1 MVRTMGKHKRH
12 KARARSGQF
21 AIALALVAAGSLGAA
36 ASLIVQTNQPAAL
49 LDPQSNPASQ
59 PKTFGDTALIGAV
72 GLVEPSSQS
81 IKIGTEIS
89 GTVTDVLVTPGAMV
103 TRGQPLFVLDR
114 RLAEA
119 NLAQRQRE
127 RAAAQA
133 RLVMMRERRAGYEA
147 DVEAAKAAVAAEEAD
162 LADAEDLLRIAGELT
177 GSGTVAGRDL
187 TRRMNVVRRSKA
199 KVAEARSRLQK
210 TEVDMRLYDE
220 QNGGAAIRVE
230 TAAVEQA
237 QAAVA
242 AAETELAL
250 RTVRAPSDG
259 TVLQVNVRPGEF
271 AQAGML
277 STPLLVLGRVDLLY
291 VRVEVD
297 EADIGKL
304 AEGTP
309 AVGSARGDSA
319 RKYRLEFVRNEPLII
334 PKRSLTGDIS
344 ERVDT
349 RVMQVLYAVRD
360 GDHTLRPGQQL
371 DVFIERTAQPIAV
384 SAR

>member
-1 MVRTMGKHKRH
+1 MGKHKRH
-12 KARARSGQF
+12 KTRARSGVL
-21 AIALALVAAGSLGAA
+21 AVALAIVAAGSLGAA
-36 ASLIVQTNQPAAL
+36 AALIVQTNQPAAL
-49 LDPQSNPASQ
+49 LEPPSYPASQ
-59 PKTFGDTALIGAV
+59 PKASGETALIGAV

-89 GTVTDVLVTPGAMV
+89 GTVTDVLVAPGATV
-103 TRGQPLFVLDR
+103 RRGEPMFVLDR
-114 RLAEA
+114 RMAEA

-133 RLVMMRERRAGYEA
+133 RLEMMCEKRSGYQA
-147 DVEAAKAAVAAEEAD
+147 DVDAAKAAVAAEEAD
-162 LADAEDLLRIAGELT
+162 LADAEDLLRIAGELK
-177 GSGTVAGRDL
+177 GSGAMAGRDL
-187 TRRMNVVRRSKA
+187 TRRENVMRRAKA

-210 TEVDMRLYDE
+210 AEFDMHLYDE
-220 QNGGAAIRVE
+220 QSGGAAIRVE
-230 TAAVEQA
+230 MAAVDQA

-259 TVLQVNVRPGEF
+259 MVLQINVQPGEF

-277 STPLLVLGRVDLLY
+277 VTPLMVLGRIDPLY

-304 AEGTP
+304 AAGTP
-309 AVGSARGDSA
+309 AVGSPRGESE
-319 RKYRLEFVRNEPLII
+319 RKYRLDFVRNEPLVI
-334 PKRSLTGDIS
+334 PKRSLTGDIA

-360 GDHTLRPGQQL
+360 AEHALRPGQQL
-371 DVFIERTAQPIAV
+371 DVFIERAARPIAV

>member
-1 MVRTMGKHKRH
+1 MGKHKRH
-12 KARARSGQF
+12 KARARSGLF
-21 AIALALVAAGSLGAA
+21 AIVLALVAAGSLGAA
-36 ASLIVQTNQPAAL
+36 ASLIVQTNQPSAL

-59 PKTFGDTALIGAV
+59 PGSLGDAALIGAV

-81 IKIGTEIS
+81 IKIGTDIS
-89 GTVTDVLVTPGAMV
+89 GTVTDVLVTPGATV
-103 TRGQPLFVLDR
+103 KRGQPLFILDR
-114 RLAEA
+114 RMAEA

-133 RLVMMRERRAGYEA
+133 RLTMMREKRAGYEA

-162 LADAEDLLRIAGELT
+162 LADAEDLLRIAGELS
-177 GSGTVAGRDL
+177 GSGAVAGRDL

-199 KVAEARSRLQK
+199 KVVEARSRLQK
-210 TEVDMRLYDE
+210 AESDMRLYDE
-220 QNGGAAIRVE
+220 PLGGAAIRVE
-230 TAAVEQA
+230 MATVDQA
-237 QAAVA
+237 QAAVTT
-242 AAETELAL
+242 AETELAL

-259 TVLQVNVRPGEF
+259 TMLQVNVQPGEF
-271 AQAGML
+271 AQAGVL
-277 STPLLVLGRVDLLY
+277 TTPLLVLGRIDPLY

-304 AEGTP
+304 ADGTP
-309 AVGSARGDSA
+309 AVGSARGDSM

-334 PKRSLTGDIS
+334 PKRSLTGDVT